1 MGVDSR
7 REFLARL
14 GAGAGAALFDAG
26 PLLSRLVVNQ
36 PCSDRQPA
44 GTLLG
49 TLPLSRPGAPVQPFG
64 VKFGR
69 GLDARLVTD
78 LSLLS
83 PDRLI
88 TANRLA
94 YIRTECPP
102 DVVTDR
108 RSWTIGVS
116 GLVERNLVLTLDE
129 LLRQARPMGAHLL
142 ECAGN
147 NNPANFGL
155 MSVAEWD
162 GVPLASIVARLK
174 LASGATG
181 VLVSGRDYRVR
192 SADSLPGASWVL
204 PLASLERLG
213 AFLAVRMNGE
223 PLPVDHGKPVR
234 LVVPG
239 WYGCAWIKWV
249 DELKLVGEREPATS
263 QMREFAGR
271 THQTARHDVAIDY
284 TPPDIHAAAMPVRV
298 EQRRATALDY
308 RVVGIVW
315 GGTKP
320 LQRLAIRFGADDSWT
335 PFSICP
341 MPTSHA
347 VWSLWEFH
355 WRPPSP
361 GAYSI
366 GLKVVDPIVP
376 QRRLDSGYYDRQ
388 IQIREVEPAKLMK

>member
-1 MGVDSR
+1 LGIDRSSSSR
-7 REFLARL
+7 RELLRILAASSAASIAGTCPVLARL
-14 GAGAGAALFDAG
+14 AA
-26 PLLSRLVVNQ
+26 VQ
-36 PCSDRQPA
+36 PCADAAAA

-49 TLPLSRPGAPVQPFG
+49 TLPLSRAGAPVQPFG

-78 LSLLS
+78 LSQLA

-88 TANRLA
+88 TPNPLA

-102 DVVTDR
+102 DVATDR
-108 RSWTIGVS
+108 RPWAINVS
-116 GLVERNLVLTLDE
+116 GLVERSQVLSLDE
-129 LLRQARPMGAHLL
+129 LNREARPMGAHLF

-162 GVPLASIVARLK
+162 GVPLAAIVSRLGPGPDAK
-174 LASGATG
+174 GL
-181 VLVSGRDYRVR
+181 LVSGRDYRER
-192 SADSLPGASWVL
+192 SADSLPGASWIF

-223 PLPVDHGKPVR
+223 ALPVDHGKPVR

-249 DELKLVGEREPATS
+249 DELRLVGQREPATS

-271 THQTARHDVAIDY
+271 THQSARHDFAIDY
-284 TPPDIHAAAMPVRV
+284 TPPEIQAAAMPVRA
-298 EQRRATALDY
+298 EKRRVSNDLEY
-308 RVVGIVW
+308 RIVGVVW

-320 LQRLAIRFGADDSWT
+320 LQRLAIRFGAGEPWT

-341 MPTSHA
+341 IPTTHA
-347 VWSLWEFH
+347 IWSLWEYR
-355 WRPPSP
+355 WRPASP
-361 GAYSI
+361 GVYSVS
-366 GLKVVDPIVP
+366 LTVPDPTVP
-376 QRRLDSGYYDRQ
+376 QRRLSAGYYARE
-388 IQIREVEPAKLMK
+388 IQIHEL